1 MTFAV
6 ELDAD
11 HALVRVTYRGTVS
24 IEQRSSAMDRTL
36 ALLEQTGYRRIL
48 IGFEEALLGGD
59 GLPATNAFATRVATN
74 AALRQCRIAFVGPP
88 SNRFNVAVENLARAR
103 GYGFERF
110 FEYEPA
116 LAWLLQYHGNAG
128 SPS

>member
-6 ELDAD
+6 EPDAG

-24 IEQRSSAMDRTL
+24 IEQRSLAMDRTL

-48 IGFEEALLGGD
+48 IVFSQASLGGD
-59 GLPATNAFATRVATN
+59 GLPATNAFATRIATN
-74 AALRQCRIAFVGPP
+74 AALRQCRIAFVGPA
-88 SNRFNVAVENLARAR
+88 SNRFNVAVENLSRAR

-110 FEYEPA
+110 FEYQPA
-116 LAWLLQYHGNAG
+116 LDWLLQD
-128 SPS
+128 